1 MNPAKNYAEGT
12 NSPVHDYVAE
22 HGRAISKSDL
32 EHVSI
37 AGHEVTLSKD
47 VTADERVLIENA
59 IQATAPETQAC
70 FGNTYN
76 FWEFDNRFHYTEG
89 FAVMA
94 DLPVGGI
101 EHAWCMLD
109 GTKLVDPTATFDDY
123 YGVVIEDETISQL
136 STAVSPANG
145 IISNHENRYEFLRE
159 RGYTRYADAS
169 FEDSF

>member
-1 MNPAKNYAEGT
+1 MNPAKNYAEAT
-12 NSPVHDYVAE
+12 NSPVHDYVAD
-22 HGRAISKSDL
+22 HGRVISKSDL
-32 EHVSI
+32 EHVSV
-37 AGHEVTLSKD
+37 AGHEITVSKD
-47 VTADERVLIENA
+47 ATADERVLIESA

-70 FGNTYN
+70 FGNTYSL
-76 FWEFDNRFHYTEG
+76 WKFDDRFKYTEG
-89 FAVMA
+89 FGVMA
-94 DLPVGGI
+94 DLSGGI

-123 YGVVIEDETISQL
+123 YGVVIEDKAISQL

-159 RGYTRYADAS
+159 RGYTSYADAS